1 MNAAQRESLKT
12 LGEKL
17 DTLKEKMKEDK
28 KKAKKEQEEQAKKA
42 NNHVAMMCEQT
53 LQSAISSADYRIKQ
67 IEIANNE
74 FKLAK
79 EEEKK
84 NKGLEDRIDEK
95 KIHSRLDE
103 LTDFYRHMNKVVES
117 IIEKFSVL
125 EKVNNRVLKQQ
136 QSGLSQYAATLP
148 PQNSS
153 LPPIHQ
159 DLIQPTSLN
168 IQQAQQSFM
177 QSYEQAAYSNPVP
190 MMPSQAFSPKMS
202 HPGSPQL
209 ANPLSPQRQS
219 STKFSQGRGS
229 HTPKR
234 RYGNYVPEQSNPAL
248 QSTIG
253 SRDNLEDESILP
265 KTRTKKQQSR

>member
-1 MNAAQRESLKT
+1 MLSENSLEMNAAQRESFKT

-17 DTLKEKMKEDK
+17 DALKEKMKEDK
-28 KKAKKEQEEQAKKA
+28 KKAKKEQEEQARKA

-74 FKLAK
+74 FKPAR

-125 EKVNNRVLKQQ
+125 EKVNSRVLKQQ
-136 QSGLSQYAATLP
+136 QSGPPQHAATLP
-148 PQNSS
+148 PQSSS
-153 LPPIHQ
+153 LPPIH
-159 DLIQPTSLN
+159 
-168 IQQAQQSFM
+168 
-177 QSYEQAAYSNPVP
+177 
-190 MMPSQAFSPKMS
+190 
-202 HPGSPQL
+202 
-209 ANPLSPQRQS
+209 
-219 STKFSQGRGS
+219 
-229 HTPKR
+229 
-234 RYGNYVPEQSNPAL
+234 
-248 QSTIG
+248 
-253 SRDNLEDESILP
+253 
-265 KTRTKKQQSR
+265 

>member
-168 IQQAQQSFM
+168 I
-177 QSYEQAAYSNPVP
+177 
-190 MMPSQAFSPKMS
+190 
-202 HPGSPQL
+202 
-209 ANPLSPQRQS
+209 
-219 STKFSQGRGS
+219 
-229 HTPKR
+229 
-234 RYGNYVPEQSNPAL
+234 
-248 QSTIG
+248 
-253 SRDNLEDESILP
+253 
-265 KTRTKKQQSR
+265 